1 MKPFVGLSLACG
13 LMGSVLAGCN
23 EEPPISKAPRSLAAP
38 AKAPAPQTAPA
49 RSEIGRIVFLDQKQ
63 ACDCT
68 RKRIDASWNA
78 LQAALKAAPGPDVLR
93 IFHDVDEQAA
103 DEYKQLKP
111 MMVAPGIY
119 FLDKKGGL
127 AEMLQGEVTEA
138 QVTAVLR
145 SAPASP

>member
-1 MKPFVGLSLACG
+1 MPHDL
-13 LMGSVLAGCN
+13 
-23 EEPPISKAPRSLAAP
+23 ISR
-38 AKAPAPQTAPA
+38 
-49 RSEIGRIVFLDQKQ
+49 
-63 ACDCT
+63 
-68 RKRIDASWNA
+68 
-78 LQAALKAAPGPDVLR
+78 LR